1 MPIVKIK
8 RSVTATAYPALS
20 DGEVAHSEAIPGQ
33 IAIGTTAA
41 NDIIRTYPAADQT
54 KLAGVAAGAQ
64 PNQTGAEIKA
74 AYEGEANTNGFTD
87 AEKAKLAGLEDPL
100 WLGTFTSEAA
110 LIAAHPP
117 AAAREGSS
125 ADVDAGAGSDT
136 ARFILDSDSDAWIQ
150 QGAAVGAETPASIKT
165 KYESNPDTNVFLD
178 AEKTKLS
185 GIDVGATDDQTAAE
199 IAALVAAEADTNFI
213 TDAEK
218 TKIANAVVLNTHI
231 GQTDTPAA
239 YGGAD
244 FIVAV
249 NATNDGLVHVDT
261 IDGGTF

>member
-1 MPIVKIK
+1 M
-8 RSVTATAYPALS
+8 
-20 DGEVAHSEAIPGQ
+20 
-33 IAIGTTAA
+33 
-41 NDIIRTYPAADQT
+41 
-54 KLAGVAAGAQ
+54 
-64 PNQTGAEIKA
+64 
-74 AYEGEANTNGFTD
+74 
-87 AEKAKLAGLEDPL
+87 
-100 WLGTFTSEAA
+100 
-110 LIAAHPP
+110 
-117 AAAREGSS
+117 
-125 ADVDAGAGSDT
+125 
-136 ARFILDSDSDAWIQ
+136 
-150 QGAAVGAETPASIKT
+150 
-165 KYESNPDTNVFLD
+165 FLD